1 MAISNAKY
9 ECFAELLHQCEM
21 LILLKKIKACRCVFF
36 FQNHVASAMDEIQGK
51 STYSMKIIII
61 LLIRQHFEM

>member
-36 FQNHVASAMDEIQGK
+36 FKSCCFCDGRDTGK
-51 STYSMKIIII
+51 KPI
-61 LLIRQHFEM
+61 

>member
-21 LILLKKIKACRCVFF
+21 LILLKKIKACRCVFLL
-36 FQNHVASAMDEIQGK
+36 GK

-61 LLIRQHFEM
+61 IVIILLIRQHFEMWI